1 MIFPHISPHCKLL
14 PVQNREYENG
24 PSPPHPGGVG
34 SYQYSSSLYIVHA
47 CIATCFFLTQQALRE
62 ELQRR
67 RGSSVGSGGTVEDA
81 ERIKSLEDELEKWV
95 CSIQISH
102 ISLCPSGALS
112 SKRLLAQGH
121 GFFTPVGWISNSCRV
136 FRGFREC
143 TLPKAPPEKF
153 ENGA

>member
-1 MIFPHISPHCKLL
+1 MWRVLSNANVIYLFLMIFPHISLQCMLVPKMAH
-14 PVQNREYENG
+14 Y
-24 PSPPHPGGVG
+24 HPIQRVWEVTNTP
-34 SYQYSSSLYIVHA
+34 SLYIVHA
-47 CIATCFFLTQQALRE
+47 CITDLFFFPTQQALRE

-95 CSIQISH
+95 CSIQISC

-121 GFFTPVGWISNSCRV
+121 GFYSRRLNFKLVQGIPRV
-136 FRGFREC
+136 
-143 TLPKAPPEKF
+143 
-153 ENGA
+153 